1 MLHLVVSCTHPA
13 VRAYLIEVSINSHRT
28 KDVITRNTIVAML
41 YKYGR
46 AASLVHTRM
55 RHLNLLMTSS
65 SIPSEMLLSAWLR
78 HHLFILGFDKIKLH
92 AYKKFLALISQGGG
106 GVIKNVVFDMSLF
119 VKREWSSNLEL
130 LEHVAAHLGHNMS
143 DFKWFYISV
152 GYMMLTQPE
161 LHVELLTDK
170 VVDFYLLLGGG
181 HLLLDTPIG
190 RTEKVTLKVAAKYY
204 KSVKIN
210 YRAMYDPKLHPR
222 YITVGDSPC
231 TIKLPELPKI
241 RSKHLLAKSLLHKEL
256 YRAVFL
262 ADHSFCQSLVSQNVS
277 IDRSALNVIRYDLSF
292 LDGLGDFFLATESSE
307 FLYKFKLLE
316 PYSDDASFG
325 KKTYTLLKTIL
336 ATNTLLLR
344 LAVAYNL
351 HTALQDDIVSE
362 MLRESYIPYMSS
374 NSISADPAVMKYEEE
389 FVADYFEQYVGALYL
404 EQPEVAKE
412 WIRVLFERIL
422 YLISDS
428 YRVVHRRKKL
438 LACHY
443 DYRAWSVDVI
453 GRSI

>member
-1 MLHLVVSCTHPA
+1 
-13 VRAYLIEVSINSHRT
+13 
-28 KDVITRNTIVAML
+28 
-41 YKYGR
+41 
-46 AASLVHTRM
+46 
-55 RHLNLLMTSS
+55 MTDTA
-65 SIPSEMLLSAWLR
+65 IPTEMLLSAWLR

-92 AYKKFLALISQGGG
+92 AYKKFSSLISQGGG

-130 LEHVAAHLGHNMS
+130 LEHVATDLMLGQNMS

-152 GYMMLTQPE
+152 GYMMLTEPE
-161 LHVELLTDK
+161 SKIESVTDK

-190 RTEKVTLKVAAKYY
+190 RTEKQILKLSAKYY
-204 KSVKIN
+204 KSVKID
-210 YRAMYDPKLHPR
+210 YRTLYDPNLHPR
-222 YITVGDSPC
+222 FITVGDSAWS
-231 TIKLPELPKI
+231 IKLPPLPKI
-241 RSKHLLAKSLLHKEL
+241 SSKHLLAKALLHKEL

-262 ADHSFCQSLVSQNVS
+262 TEHHFCKSLMSQNIS

-307 FLYKFKLLE
+307 FLYKFRLLE
-316 PYSDDASFG
+316 PYSEDNSFG

-351 HTALQDDIVSE
+351 HTALQDEIVSD
-362 MLRESYIPYMSS
+362 MLKESYIPFVSS
-374 NSISADPAVMKYEEE
+374 NAVSENPLVMKYEEE

-412 WIRVLFERIL
+412 WINVLFERIL
-422 YLISDS
+422 FLISDS

-453 GRSI
+453 GRSL

>member
-1 MLHLVVSCTHPA
+1 M
-13 VRAYLIEVSINSHRT
+13 
-28 KDVITRNTIVAML
+28 
-41 YKYGR
+41 
-46 AASLVHTRM
+46 
-55 RHLNLLMTSS
+55 
-65 SIPSEMLLSAWLR
+65 
-78 HHLFILGFDKIKLH
+78 LGFDNIKLH
-92 AYKKFLALISQGGG
+92 AYKKLSSLISQGGG

-119 VKREWSSNLEL
+119 VKREWNSNLGL
-130 LEHVAAHLGHNMS
+130 LHHVASGLTIDLTML
-143 DFKWFYISV
+143 DFKWFYILV

-161 LHVELLTDK
+161 SKVESVTDK
-170 VVDFYLLLGGG
+170 VVEFYLQLGGG

-190 RTEKVTLKVAAKYY
+190 ATEKLILKLAAKYY
-204 KSVKIN
+204 KSVTID
-210 YRAMYDPKLHPR
+210 YRALYDPNLHPR
-222 YITVGDSPC
+222 FIAVGEGSSAFN
-231 TIKLPELPKI
+231 IRLPDLPNI
-241 RSKHLLAKSLLHKEL
+241 RSKHLLAKALLHKEL

-262 ADHSFCQSLVSQNVS
+262 PDHHFCGSLVRQNILV
-277 IDRSALNVIRYDLSF
+277 DRSALNVVRYDLLF

-307 FLYKFKLLE
+307 FLYKFRSLE
-316 PYSDDASFG
+316 PYCEDPTFG

-351 HTALQDDIVSE
+351 HTALNDKIVSA
-362 MLRESYIPYMSS
+362 MLNESYIPYISS
-374 NSISADPAVMKYEEE
+374 RTVSEDALVMKYEEE

-412 WIRVLFERIL
+412 WINALFEQIL

-428 YRVVHRRKKL
+428 YKVFHRRRKL
-438 LACHY
+438 LISHY